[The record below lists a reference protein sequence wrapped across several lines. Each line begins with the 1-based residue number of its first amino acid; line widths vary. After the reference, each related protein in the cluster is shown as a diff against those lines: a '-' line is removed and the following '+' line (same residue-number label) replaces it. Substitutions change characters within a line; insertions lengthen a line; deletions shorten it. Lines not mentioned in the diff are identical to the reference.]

1 MKIKNKPPRKGR
13 QNKYISMETIVEAKK
28 GVIKEALS
36 DIILDVTW
44 SKISKR
50 YFGKSSSWIYNKI
63 NGVDGNGGV
72 GGFTD
77 VEREQ
82 LRGALVDF
90 SERLRSVADKI

>member
-1 MKIKNKPPRKGR
+1 
-13 QNKYISMETIVEAKK
+13 METTVKK
-28 GVIKEALS
+28 NQNIKFALH

-50 YFGKSSSWIYNKI
+50 YFGKSSSWIYNKL
-63 NGVDGNGGV
+63 NGIDGNGGD

-77 VEREQ
+77 EEREL

-90 SERLRSVADKI
+90 ADRLRVAADKI